1 MAETQTATGAAP
13 TRRKLPLARIGLG
26 IAGLLALV
34 LLARWAG
41 ARIDAF
47 EAFVQGLG
55 WWGPVVFVLG
65 YAVGVVGF
73 VPGSALTLAAGAIF
87 GLGSGVAYVFTA
99 AVLGSTAS
107 FLIARYLARAAVER
121 RIAGNPRFAAIDRA
135 IGRDGLKITLLLR
148 LSPAFPFSLLNYV
161 LGLTRVSLRDYLI
174 AAAGMLPGTVLY
186 VYTGKLAADVASAA
200 AGGAAP
206 EGARALL
213 LGIGLLATAAV
224 TVLITRVARRAL
236 AEATGE

>member
-73 VPGSALTLAAGAIF
+73 VP
-87 GLGSGVAYVFTA
+87 GSGVAYVFTA